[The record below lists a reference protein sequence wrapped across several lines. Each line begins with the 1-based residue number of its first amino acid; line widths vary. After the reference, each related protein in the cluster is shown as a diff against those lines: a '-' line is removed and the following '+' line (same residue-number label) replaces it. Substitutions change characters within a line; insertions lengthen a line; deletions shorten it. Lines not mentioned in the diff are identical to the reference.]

1 MERRF
6 SLLRQ
11 SYTAIDGRA
20 DFLRCTHKNGF
31 AYGMLRNFGYLCKLC
46 RIGWRKGRFN
56 TIKMEELNLK
66 DTFKFIKSHFKVL
79 AVTFVVSGI
88 AVAGISLLIPNYYK
102 AQVLLIPSDTN
113 SISKGFLSNMDNAD
127 PMNFGSATDCEYLL
141 DILGSGRVIGAA
153 CSKFKLAEHYGIKAS
168 GKELDEKLGR
178 KLYNNIKIK
187 RTENLGVKLT
197 VWDTDPEYA
206 ANIANFMA
214 REVSAVRNEA
224 KKEKYDSVCATIER
238 SRAELIDSINMLMDS
253 LSELS
258 KRYKIYYPDGMGER
272 FSQEL
277 AKQVAAGNGAAV
289 ARLEAKLLSL
299 EEAGARIANLRD
311 QLTNRRETLMRWT
324 EHLERAKVDRDAEIP
339 TEFIIE
345 KAVPSYFKD
354 KPKRSI
360 IVLVSAFSCT
370 LLALV
375 VLVIRERAKGNKL
388 C

>member
-1 MERRF
+1 
-6 SLLRQ
+6 
-11 SYTAIDGRA
+11 
-20 DFLRCTHKNGF
+20 
-31 AYGMLRNFGYLCKLC
+31 
-46 RIGWRKGRFN
+46 
-56 TIKMEELNLK
+56 MEELNLK
-66 DTFKFIKSHFKVL
+66 ETFNFIKSHFKVL
-79 AVTFVVSGI
+79 ALTFVVSAI
-88 AVAGISLLIPNYYK
+88 VVAGISLLMPNYYK

-113 SISKGFLSNMDNAD
+113 SISKGFLSNMDNVD
-127 PMNFGSATDCEYLL
+127 PMNFGGAKDCEYVL
-141 DILGSGRVIGAA
+141 DILGSSRVIGAA
-153 CSKFKLAEHYGIKAS
+153 CSEFKLAEHYGIKAS

-214 REVSAVRNEA
+214 REVSVVRAES
-224 KKEKYDSVCATIER
+224 KKEKYDSVCVTIER
-238 SRAELIDSINMLMDS
+238 SRDRIVNSINELVDS
-253 LSELS
+253 LSKLS
-258 KRYKIYYPDGMGER
+258 KQYKISYPDGMGER

-277 AKQVAAGNGAAV
+277 AKQVAAGNTAAI
-289 ARLEAKLLSL
+289 ARLEAKMLSL
-299 EEAGARIANLRD
+299 EEAGAQITNLRD
-311 QLTNRRETLMRWT
+311 RLTNQRESLRLWSDY
-324 EHLERAKVDRDAEIP
+324 LERAMVDRDAKIP

-345 KAVPSYFKD
+345 KAEPSYFKD